1 MVYPFICRRLFVLLP
16 VLGSYEKAAANVC
29 TGFCASFSR
38 VHTQEWNCWVIW
50 KYMFN
55 IVRNCRTA
63 LPEYLPF
70 CISANGV

>member
-50 KYMFN
+50 KVY
-55 IVRNCRTA
+55 V
-63 LPEYLPF
+63 
-70 CISANGV
+70 